1 MNVACDDVLLQPNED
16 SSSYLKNEKY
26 YSFNNIR
33 RKSLKNSEQEEKCLN
48 RIKRFILFL
57 NKYNHNKNIHK
68 RHNRCKKTIN
78 IIIIKIK
85 S

>member
-1 MNVACDDVLLQPNED
+1 MNVACDDVLLQPNEE

-48 RIKRFILFL
+48 RIKRFISIKIIIINIIVIIEINTII
-57 NKYNHNKNIHK
+57 NKS
-68 RHNRCKKTIN
+68 
-78 IIIIKIK
+78 IIIIKNK
-85 S
+85 